1 VIDIAVVAVFLAAS
15 LALGAR
21 ARRDGGGLD
30 DYVLASRALT
40 LPQFVATLVPTFYG
54 GVLGIGEFTW
64 TSGLSNW
71 TTQALPYY
79 AFAALYAVWLAERVR
94 LEPGRTIPDHLD
106 AAYGTRA
113 AVVGAALVFLLA
125 CPADEVLMAGALAS
139 NLCGVGL
146 WTAAAA
152 AVVAAIALVWRGGLR
167 ADVAANRLQIVV
179 MFAGFALVLPF
190 ALRAVGGPAALAAR
204 LPPGHLTWLGGI
216 GVWKAAGWWLIAVW
230 TIVDPSFH
238 QRCAAAASPA
248 VARRGILVSI
258 GFWAVFDLMTTTAGL
273 YARAALPSLGNATLA
288 FPRLADAV
296 MPHVARGF
304 FYAGL
309 SASIFAALQAKSLL
323 SAVSLGQDLG
333 GRLPGANPAAAPARV
348 RAGLV
353 AAGLLAFALA
363 RLVPSV
369 VDLWYAIGSAV
380 IPGLLLPML
389 GVYLPRWRVK
399 PAWAV
404 AASLSGFAAS
414 LAWVVAARLSG
425 GDPPLGLEPPF
436 PGLLVSALVWGA
448 GLLAAG
454 GAQPS
459 RSAAARQA
467 PTMTP
472 QQPQ

>member
-1 VIDIAVVAVFLAAS
+1 MIDLLIVVAFLAAA

-21 ARRDGGGLD
+21 ARRAGGGLD

-54 GVLGIGEFTW
+54 GVLGVGEFTW
-64 TSGLSNW
+64 SSGLANW

-79 AFAALYAVWLAERVR
+79 LFAAIYALWLAERVR
-94 LEPGRTIPDHLD
+94 LEPGRTIADHLD
-106 AAYGTRA
+106 VSYGRTAALI
-113 AVVGAALVFLLA
+113 GAALVFLLA
-125 CPADEVLMAGALAS
+125 CPADEVLMAGTLAS
-139 NLCGVGL
+139 CLSGVGL
-146 WTAAAA
+146 WAASAAA
-152 AVVAAIALVWRGGLR
+152 AVAAVALVWRSGLR

-179 MFAGFALVLPF
+179 MFGGFALILPF
-190 ALRAVGGPAALAAR
+190 AFHAVGGPAALAAR

-216 GVWKAAGWWLIAVW
+216 SPWKAAGWWVIAVW
-230 TIVDPSFH
+230 TLVDPSFH

-248 VARRGILVSI
+248 VARRGILMSI

-273 YARAALPSLGNATLA
+273 YARAALPNLADATLA

-296 MPHVARGF
+296 MPHVARGL
-304 FYAGL
+304 FYAGI
-309 SASIFAALQAKSLL
+309 SASILAALQAKTLL

-333 GRLPGANPAAAPARV
+333 GRLPGASADAAPARV

-353 AAGLLAFALA
+353 AAAALAFVLA

-389 GVYLPRWRVK
+389 GVYRPRLRVG
-399 PAWAV
+399 PRWAV
-404 AASLSGFAAS
+404 AVSLSGFFAS
-414 LAWVVAARLSG
+414 LAWVVAARLNG
-425 GDPPLGLEPPF
+425 GATPLGLEPSF
-436 PGLLVSALVWGA
+436 PGLALSALVWGA
-448 GLLAAG
+448 GLAAR
-454 GAQPS
+454 AQDS
-459 RSAAARQA
+459 RSAAAQQA

>member
-1 VIDIAVVAVFLAAS
+1 MIDLLIVVVFLAAA

-21 ARRDGGGLD
+21 ARRAGGLD

-54 GVLGIGEFTW
+54 GVLGVGEFTW

-79 AFAALYAVWLAERVR
+79 LFAALYAVWLAERVR
-94 LEPGRTIPDHLD
+94 LEPGRTISDHLH
-106 AAYGTRA
+106 AAYGAPA

-125 CPADEVLMAGALAS
+125 CPADEILMAGALVS
-139 NLCGVGL
+139 SLCGVGL
-146 WTAAAA
+146 WVAAAA
-152 AVVAAIALVWRGGLR
+152 AGAAAAALVWRGGLR
-167 ADVAANRLQIVV
+167 ADVSANRLQIVV
-179 MFAGFALVLPF
+179 MFAGFALILPF
-190 ALRAVGGPAALAAR
+190 AIRAVGGPAALAAR
-204 LPPGHLTWLGGI
+204 LPPGHLAWLGGMS
-216 GVWKAAGWWLIAVW
+216 VWKAAGWWLIAVW

-273 YARAALPSLGNATLA
+273 YARAALPTLGNATLA

-296 MPHVARGF
+296 MPHVARGLF
-304 FYAGL
+304 FAGL
-309 SASIFAALQAKSLL
+309 AASIFAALQAKALL

-333 GRLPGANPAAAPARV
+333 GRLPGARAQYGPARV

-353 AAGLLAFALA
+353 AAALLAFALA

-389 GVYLPRWRVK
+389 GVYFPRWRVG
-399 PAWAV
+399 PICAV
-404 AASLSGFAAS
+404 VASLSGFAVS
-414 LAWVVAARLSG
+414 LSWVVAARIHG
-425 GDPPLGLEPPF
+425 GEPPLGLEPPF
-436 PGLLVSALVWGA
+436 PGLIVAAVVWGA
-448 GLLAAG
+448 GLLAA
-454 GAQPS
+454 QDS
-459 RSAAARQA
+459 RKAAAKQA